1 MPRILSST
9 QACRGEDEDDA
20 IAAADDD
27 EDDVADDPA
36 PPEDDPDDEAEGLE
50 AAAVT
55 AGEPVSAPPDGALFS
70 FEFEDE
76 EGSLSLLGFLG
87 LHLNF
92 EFLSDA

>member
-1 MPRILSST
+1 MPRILSNT

-55 AGEPVSAPPDGALFS
+55 AGEPVSAPPDGACS
-70 FEFEDE
+70 VEDRDPE
-76 EGSLSLLGFLG
+76 SLRRAGSRTRL
-87 LHLNF
+87 
-92 EFLSDA
+92 